1 MTLAAQLE
9 QARVLAILRR
19 PDIGTQV
26 LTMVEQ
32 LYNLGVRAVE
42 ITQDQPDS
50 LAALEELT
58 GAAPPDLIVG
68 AGTVMTINQLDAVRM
83 AGSQFA
89 VCPHLDPQLLNHG
102 AARGLPVIPGVT
114 TATEVVTAHT
124 AGAQILKLFPAAP
137 LGPSYLKTLRGPFPH
152 IAFVPTGGIEVDSIP
167 AWIDAGALCV
177 GVGSSLFGPHGVHP
191 RLADLLD
198 RG

>member
-26 LTMVEQ
+26 LTLVKH
-32 LYNLGVRAVE
+32 LYNAGVRAVE

-50 LAALEELT
+50 LAAVEELT
-58 GAAPPDLIVG
+58 AAAPPDLIVG
-68 AGTVMTINQLDAVRM
+68 AGTVMTTDQLDAVMM
-83 AGSQFA
+83 AGAQFA
-89 VCPHLDPQLLNHG
+89 VCPHLDLQLVDHG

-114 TATEVVTAHT
+114 TATEVVTART
-124 AGAQILKLFPAAP
+124 SGVQVLKLFPAGP
-137 LGPSYLKTLRGPFPH
+137 LGPNYLKTLRGPFPH
-152 IAFVPTGGIEVDSIP
+152 VAFLPTGGIQVDSIP
-167 AWIDAGALCV
+167 AWIEAGALCV
-177 GVGSSLFGPHGVHP
+177 GVGSGLFGPNGVHP
-191 RLADLLD
+191 RLAALLD